1 MNTLQNT
8 LDRLRADRNWNLSR
22 KNMEKYAKT
31 HKNKYAQRSLYHS
44 DKAEDLD
51 MLATH
56 PYENRKQAKDYIAKR
71 RDEIETNRMNDYLKN
86 GVGKEFYED

>member
-1 MNTLQNT
+1 MVNLQST
-8 LDRLRADRNWNLSR
+8 LDKIRADRNYALSA
-22 KNMEKYAKT
+22 KNAEKYAKT
-31 HKNKYAQRSLYHS
+31 KKNKYAQRSLYHS

>member
-1 MNTLQNT
+1 MVNLQKT
-8 LDRLRADRNWNLSR
+8 LDKLRADKNWALAA
-22 KNMEKYAKT
+22 KNAEKYAKT
-31 HKNKYAQRSLYHS
+31 KKNKYAQRSLYHS

-51 MLATH
+51 MLATAPH
-56 PYENRKQAKDYIAKR
+56 STRKQAKDYIAKR